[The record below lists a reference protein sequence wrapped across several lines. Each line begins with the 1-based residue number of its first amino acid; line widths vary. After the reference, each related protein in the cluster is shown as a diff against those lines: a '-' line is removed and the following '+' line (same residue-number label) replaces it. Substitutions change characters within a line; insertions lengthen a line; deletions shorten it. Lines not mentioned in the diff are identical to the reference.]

1 MLKIKNLS
9 KSYSKKESINN
20 VLKNI
25 NLNFNKNE
33 FVFILGPSGA
43 GKSTLLNII
52 AGLDRK
58 YDGKVIVD
66 NLDISKLKNN
76 KMDYYR
82 STYIGFIFQN
92 YNLINEF
99 TVYENVYL
107 AISLTN
113 KKNKKEKVISTLE
126 KVGLKDKINSYP
138 NELSG
143 GQKQRVAIARALI
156 NDPNIILADEP
167 TGALDSFMST
177 EIMDLIKDIS
187 KSKLVI
193 MVSHNEKLASKYANR
208 IINMLDGKIINDTLK
223 NKKENTKEVFK
234 LSKTKMPFK
243 IKLKLSLKSI
253 RKKIKR
259 TILTIT
265 ALSVGLIGISLVL
278 ALSNGFKSELKNYE
292 VNTLS
297 SFPVIINKKIE
308 DYSSNTIKH
317 KKNKIYSYD
326 YNVLNNIHINKIDN
340 NYINYLNKIN
350 KDLFRLEFNYFTKF
364 NIMYEEN
371 NKYNLLNNTT
381 MKLIS
386 NDHNYDVV
394 SGRLPLNINEIVIIL
409 DKDNNIS
416 KDIIDMF
423 FINKKVL
430 DYNDL
435 LGKEIKLI
443 NNNEFYNK
451 SLENTF
457 TINKDMTKMYNNENN
472 YTLKVVGIL
481 REKDDDINNL
491 INNFSNI
498 DKQYFGCLNSLIE
511 KYIIINNKSDIVNFI
526 KNANDKVYVE
536 NLYYEKDEL
545 LSILGCNSNP
555 NSIYIYPKDFNS
567 KNKLIKELNIYN
579 KKRTKE
585 NKIMYINYSKE
596 VSDITFN
603 IIKSVTTILIAFSSI
618 SLIVSSIMIGIITY
632 ISVLEKEREIGIL
645 RSLGATKKD
654 ITFLFL
660 TELFLIGILSSLLSV
675 LLTKLI
681 VIPLNAILFKLTGLK
696 NIALLNINH
705 FIIIIIIS
713 ILINLIGGFIPSL
726 LASKKDP
733 IKAINNN

>member
-1 MLKIKNLS
+1 MLELKNLS
-9 KSYSKKESINN
+9 KSYLKKEFDQK

-25 NLNFNKNE
+25 NLSFNKNE
-33 FVFILGPSGA
+33 FVFILGPSGT

-52 AGLDRK
+52 AGLDKK
-58 YDGKVIVD
+58 YDGEVIIN

-76 KMDYYR
+76 DIDYYR
-82 STYIGFIFQN
+82 NNYIGFIFQN

-113 KKNKKEKVISTLE
+113 KKNKREKVISILK

-156 NDPNIILADEP
+156 NDPSIILADEP

-177 EIMDLIKDIS
+177 EIMNLIKDIS

-193 MVSHNEKLASKYANR
+193 MVSHNENLASKYANR
-208 IINMLDGKIINDTLK
+208 IIKMFDGKIISDSGKESNH
-223 NKKENTKEVFK
+223 NKKELFK
-234 LSKTKMPFK
+234 LVKTRLPFNV
-243 IKLKLSLKSI
+243 KLKLSLKSI

-297 SFPVIINKKIE
+297 SFPIIINKKVE
-308 DYSSNTIKH
+308 NYDSNNIKH

-326 YNVLNNIHINKIDN
+326 YNILNNIHVNKIDN
-340 NYINYLNKIN
+340 DYINYLKKIN
-350 KDLFRLEFNYFTKF
+350 KDMFRLEFNYFTKF
-364 NIMYEEN
+364 NIMYKEN
-371 NKYNLLNNTT
+371 DKYNLLNNTS

-386 NDHNYDVV
+386 NTHNYNVV
-394 SGRLPLNINEIVIIL
+394 SGRLPLDSNEIVIIL
-409 DKDNNIS
+409 DKNNNIS
-416 KDIIDMF
+416 KEVIDMF
-423 FINKKVL
+423 FINKSIL
-430 DYNDL
+430 DYTDL
-435 LGKEIKLI
+435 LGKEVKLI
-443 NNNEFYNK
+443 NNNEFYNN

-457 TINKDMTKMYNNENN
+457 TINKDMNKIYNNENN
-472 YTLKVVGIL
+472 YILKIVGIL
-481 REKDDDINNL
+481 KEKDDDINNL
-491 INNFSNI
+491 INSFTNS
-498 DKQYFGCLNSLIE
+498 DKQYFGCLNSLIR
-511 KYIIINNKSDIVNFI
+511 KYIINNNKSDITYYI
-526 KNANDKVYVE
+526 KNTNDKVYVE

-545 LSILGCNSNP
+545 LSILGYDDNP
-555 NSIYIYPKDFNS
+555 SSIYIYPNDFNS
-567 KNKLIKELNIYN
+567 KNKLIKKLDIYN
-579 KKRTKE
+579 KKRTKQ
-585 NKIMYINYSKE
+585 NKILYINYSKE

-603 IIKSVTTILIAFSSI
+603 MIKSVTMILIAFSSI

-654 ITFLFL
+654 ITLMFL

-681 VIPLNAILFKLTGLK
+681 VIPLNITLFKLTGLK

-705 FIIIIIIS
+705 FMIIIIIS
-713 ILINLIGGFIPSL
+713 VLINLIGGFIPSL

-733 IKAINNN
+733 IKSINNN